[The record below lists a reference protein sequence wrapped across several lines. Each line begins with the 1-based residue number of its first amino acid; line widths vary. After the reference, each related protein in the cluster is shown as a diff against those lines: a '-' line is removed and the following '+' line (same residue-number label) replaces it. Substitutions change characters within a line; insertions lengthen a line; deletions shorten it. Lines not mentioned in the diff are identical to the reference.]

1 MDPSYYMEVAMEKGA
16 RSYLGL
22 VFALGRMQAG
32 MGRKQICLGR
42 M

>member
-1 MDPSYYMEVAMEKGA
+1 MEVAIEKGA

-22 VFALGRMQAG
+22 VFGTGRMQVSAG
-32 MGRKQICLGR
+32 RMQVCLGR